1 MEELTLAQESQQQNG
16 FYVPQFQLQ
25 IDGVSVP
32 HNVVRDITQITYK
45 DNIKEIDSF
54 ELTVN
59 NWDAITKRPKYI
71 GFEPDPG
78 SLRAGSD
85 EELARLFEPCG
96 KQVSLRMGYVGDMR
110 LMLLGT
116 FTTLEPNFPASGAP
130 TLNVRGLNVLHQ
142 LRRKQYSTTW
152 NSKRDSEIAQNLG
165 TLRDNTLPTPD
176 KRRIPLP
183 VVIDSNAMHGE
194 EPLPVVHEDN
204 QYDIDF
210 LLTRARRLGYVV
222 YIREGD
228 PRARNARERERHLYF
243 GPSDG
248 RGPGVRDVMYRLKW
262 GMSLIDFKPT
272 LTTANQ
278 IKSVTVNGWDR
289 TRQRA
294 ISVKVSLGERGATVN
309 RDLHNLI
316 SACDAREEIVV
327 DRPVHTEREA
337 REAARAILGDQ
348 LKEIVK
354 ASATCIGLP
363 DLRAGRRVI
372 IEGLGPRFSGTYFIT
387 ESTHTI
393 NDSGYITKF
402 NARREQDGVLAG
414 LR

>member
-1 MEELTLAQESQQQNG
+1 MEDLTLAQESQTHGG
-16 FYVPQFQLQ
+16 FYVPQFELK

-32 HNVVRDITQITYK
+32 RNVVRDITQVTYK

-54 ELTVN
+54 EITVN
-59 NWDAITKRPKYI
+59 NWDASLKRPKYV
-71 GFEPDPG
+71 GFETDPG
-78 SLRAGSD
+78 RPRAGSD

-96 KQVSLRMGYVGDMR
+96 KKVALNMGYVGDTR

-142 LRRKQYSTTW
+142 LRRKQYSNTW

-165 TLRDNTLPTPD
+165 TLKDNTLPTSD

-183 VVIDSNAMHGE
+183 VVIDTNALQGE
-194 EPLPVVHEDN
+194 EALPVVHEDN

-228 PRARNARERERHLYF
+228 PQSRNPKERERHLYF

-248 RGPGVRDVMYRLKW
+248 RGPGIRDVMYRLKW
-262 GMSLIDFKPT
+262 GASLVDFKPT

-289 TRQRA
+289 ARQRA
-294 ISVKVSLGERGATVN
+294 ISVKVSLGDRGATVN

-363 DLRAGRRVI
+363 DLRAGRRVV
-372 IEGLGPRFSGTYFIT
+372 IEGLGPRFSGTYFVT
-387 ESTHTI
+387 DTTHSF

-402 NARREQDGVLAG
+402 NARREQEGALAG